1 MMPVLFVLAGIQ
13 KMCFLP
19 PALVLL
25 GMSDALR
32 DTASDGTNEN
42 SVSVSNILAQVL
54 RAKLRDPLV
63 LGILCG
69 TLYNIVG
76 PAKLLDHSHDAT
88 PWTIGGYTPGL
99 FGGSWV
105 HPYITMVCTTLGAA
119 FTPLIFVFSGAA
131 SVGIYAS
138 LLDWDNIV
146 LPLALVVL
154 KSVVLPT
161 ITVYILD
168 AWGVEAR
175 VRDFAFRSPLACS
188 LRLAQTWSTSM
199 LTSRDRVKMPR

>member
-1 MMPVLFVLAGIQ
+1 MPMLFSVVVAKICMLTLGCFFGRVAREGSRPSPGSQELYSGMFALLMTNGDEVGLGVPAMTALVRLAQRREHSRTCDRVFPDMMPVLFVLAGIQ

-105 HPYITMVCTTLGAA
+105 HPYITM
-119 FTPLIFVFSGAA
+119 
-131 SVGIYAS
+131 
-138 LLDWDNIV
+138 
-146 LPLALVVL
+146 
-154 KSVVLPT
+154 
-161 ITVYILD
+161 
-168 AWGVEAR
+168 
-175 VRDFAFRSPLACS
+175 
-188 LRLAQTWSTSM
+188 
-199 LTSRDRVKMPR
+199 